1 MRSGLRRKLLRLV
14 GVEEA
19 EMREAVR
26 SLVEQSVRF
35 VGVKVAKPAAKVFV
49 T

>member
-1 MRSGLRRKLLRLV
+1 MRKGLRARLLRHA
-14 GVEEA
+14 GVKETD
-19 EMREAVR
+19 MREAVR

-35 VGVKVAKPAAKVFV
+35 VGVKVEKPTAKVVV